1 MDRLIYIAMTGASQ
15 TLNQQSTVA
24 HNLANVSTPGYRAQ
38 TTALRATPVF
48 GEGLKTRAFVVDSTP
63 GSDLR
68 AGPVMHTGRELDV
81 AVQGEG
87 WIAVQAKDGSE
98 AYTRNGSLMIDV
110 EGRLL
115 TRNGQ
120 PVLGDGGP
128 ITVPADAKISIGKDG
143 TVSAL
148 PAGQAASTIVTAGRI
163 KLVNP
168 PEEQLTRG
176 NDGLFRVKG
185 GSSEADARVTLAES
199 SLEGSNVNVAETM
212 VQMIG
217 LARQFELQMKVLQ
230 HAESDA
236 QKASQLLNLN
246 G

>member
-24 HNLANVSTPGYRAQ
+24 HNLANVATPGFRAQ

-48 GEGLKTRAFVVDSTP
+48 GQGLASRAFVVDSTP

-68 AGPVMHTGRELDV
+68 AGPVQHTGRDLDV
-81 AVQGEG
+81 AVQGQG
-87 WIAVQAKDGSE
+87 WIAVQAKDGTE
-98 AYTRNGSLMIDV
+98 AYTRNGSLMVDLN
-110 EGRLL
+110 GALL
-115 TRNGQ
+115 TRTGL

-128 ITVPADAKISIGKDG
+128 ITLPADAKITIGKDG

-168 PEEQLTRG
+168 PEDQLTRG
-176 NDGLFRVKG
+176 ADGLFRVKG
-185 GSSEADARVTLAES
+185 GNVEADARVTLADS

-212 VQMIG
+212 VQMIS
-217 LARQFELQMKVLQ
+217 LARQFELQMKLLQ
-230 HAESDA
+230 NAESDA

>member
-1 MDRLIYIAMTGASQ
+1 MDRLIYVAMTGASQ
-15 TLNQQSTVA
+15 TLNQQATVA
-24 HNLANVSTPGYRAQ
+24 HNLANVATPGYRAQ

-48 GEGLKTRAFVVDSTP
+48 GEGLATRAFVVDSTP
-63 GSDLR
+63 GADLR
-68 AGPVMHTGRELDV
+68 AGPIQHTGRELDV

-98 AYTRNGSLMIDV
+98 AYTRNGSLMIDL

-115 TRNGQ
+115 TRGGLA
-120 PVLGDGGP
+120 VLGDGGP
-128 ITVPADAKISIGKDG
+128 ITVPTDAKISIGKDG

-168 PEEQLTRG
+168 PAEQLNRG
-176 NDGLFRVKG
+176 IDGLFRVRS
-185 GSSEADARVTLAES
+185 GSTEADARVTLAEN

-212 VQMIG
+212 VQMIS
-217 LARQFELQMKVLQ
+217 LARQFEMQMKLLQ
-230 HAESDA
+230 NAESDA
-236 QKASQLLNLN
+236 QKASTLLNLN
-246 G
+246 A